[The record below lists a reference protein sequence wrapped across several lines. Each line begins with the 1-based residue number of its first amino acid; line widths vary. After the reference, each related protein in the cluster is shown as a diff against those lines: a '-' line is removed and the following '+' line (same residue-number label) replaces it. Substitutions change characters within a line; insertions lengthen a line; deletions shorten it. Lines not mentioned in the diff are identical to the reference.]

1 MKKLFILL
9 LIGCFFVS
17 CDKFVLYSIQN
28 SSEDELIVKAKIYD
42 SYIDVNNR
50 EKSLFFGIGDRK
62 VISTDTVNNI
72 ITFVLPQNDQ
82 YDLDGCTNCELDFEF
97 IKEINVYKK
106 DSLVFYGNKEIIK
119 NLYKNSEIKANRG
132 IFYIY

>member
-42 SYIDVNNR
+42 SYIDANNR

-106 DSLVFYGNKEIIK
+106 GSLVFYGNKEIIK

>member
-1 MKKLFILL
+1 MNKLFV
-9 LIGCFFVS
+9 LIFISFFFTS
-17 CDKFVLYSIQN
+17 CDRFYLYSIQN
-28 SSEDELIVKAKIYD
+28 SSDDELIVKAKIND
-42 SYIDVNNR
+42 SYIDTNNR

-62 VISTDTVNNI
+62 VISTDTTNNI
-72 ITFVLPQNDQ
+72 KTFILPQNDN
-82 YDLDGCTNCELDFEF
+82 YDLDGCTNCELDFEL

-132 IFYIY
+132 VFHIY

>member
-50 EKSLFFGIGDRK
+50 KKSLFFGIGDRK

-97 IKEINVYKK
+97 IKEINVYKR

-119 NLYKNSEIKANRG
+119 KL
-132 IFYIY
+132 

>member
-50 EKSLFFGIGDRK
+50 KKSLFFGIGDRK

-97 IKEINVYKK
+97 IKEINVYKR

>member
-1 MKKLFILL
+1 MKKLFV
-9 LIGCFFVS
+9 LIYVSFFFTS

-28 SSEDELIVKAKIYD
+28 SSEDELVVKAKIND
-42 SYIDVNNR
+42 SYIDPNNR
-50 EKSLFFGIGDRK
+50 EKSLFFGIGDK
-62 VISTDTVNNI
+62 KIISTDTTNNI
-72 ITFVLPQNDQ
+72 ITFILPQNDN
-82 YDLDGCTNCELDFEF
+82 YDLDGCTNCELNFEF

-132 IFYIY
+132 VFHIY

>member
-1 MKKLFILL
+1 MILILILIIEKNHCFLELVIERLFLQ
-9 LIGCFFVS
+9 
-17 CDKFVLYSIQN
+17 IQQ
-28 SSEDELIVKAKIYD
+28 II
-42 SYIDVNNR
+42 
-50 EKSLFFGIGDRK
+50 
-62 VISTDTVNNI
+62 I
-72 ITFVLPQNDQ
+72 ITFILPQNDN

-132 IFYIY
+132 VFHIY